1 MPIKRKV
8 EDPVK
13 FQEYIN
19 DFISLC
25 EENNVFPSDYELAKY
40 IGCSCRTIERYRQG
54 NPPYDKYSPAFVTLK
69 KYAEKVLIDQG
80 VSAKNPAFQVF
91 LLKQEKYGGYTDM
104 QQVKQDSTIKI
115 QVAGVG
121 GEDAFK

>member
-1 MPIKRKV
+1 MPIKRKID
-8 EDPVK
+8 DPVK

-25 EENNVFPSDYELAKY
+25 EEKHVFPSDYELAKY
-40 IGCSCRTIERYRQG
+40 IGCSCRTIERYRKG
-54 NPPYDKYSPAFVTLK
+54 EGSYSKYSPAFVTLK

-80 VSAKNPAFQVF
+80 VGARNAAFQMF
-91 LLKQEKYGGYTDM
+91 LLKQEKYGGYTD
-104 QQVKQDSTIKI
+104 QQQIKQDSTIKI

-121 GEDAFK
+121 GEEAFK